1 MELLDTHQHLIYR
14 NEASYSWAKDIP
26 ALSQSDFTV
35 EDYKGLTKDYNIL
48 GTLFMECAVDDP
60 DYKKESN
67 YINSLMQKSGSGIKG
82 LILSIRP
89 EDNNEFEKWLD
100 ESKSLGVVGYRRVL
114 HVMPDELSQQDNFK
128 ENVKKIGKIGKPFD
142 LSKSCDEMDLIL
154 NHCGVPSIAAGEIEN
169 WKKDITALSELNHVT
184 CKLSGLMAYCA
195 PGTSSYETIKPYVDH
210 VIDSFGPDRMVWGSD
225 WPVVDLGKGLPEWL
239 SVTSEIFSNLSN
251 DESAKIANLNAKRIY
266 KI

>member
-100 ESKSLGVVGYRRVL
+100 ESKSL
-114 HVMPDELSQQDNFK
+114 E
-128 ENVKKIGKIGKPFD
+128 
-142 LSKSCDEMDLIL
+142 
-154 NHCGVPSIAAGEIEN
+154 
-169 WKKDITALSELNHVT
+169 
-184 CKLSGLMAYCA
+184 
-195 PGTSSYETIKPYVDH
+195 
-210 VIDSFGPDRMVWGSD
+210 
-225 WPVVDLGKGLPEWL
+225 
-239 SVTSEIFSNLSN
+239 
-251 DESAKIANLNAKRIY
+251 
-266 KI
+266 